1 MAVAVPEK
9 ELVHARE
16 PASPNG
22 RARPLPPGADP
33 AMTREARAERSRQR
47 QADLAVW
54 ECRIEALPHYLHYYA
69 YDTGHEYGD
78 DWTTDPDYPAE
89 GISLFEYDEDGMM
102 VRDDP
107 RAQEI
112 ETDMRRT
119 VQQLI
124 GKRVTHQ
131 AGYTFMPE
139 TAAALGRYTDQGKPA
154 NTVRPDL
161 LVMPQPEDLIAPP
174 DLKPRPD
181 DAVPEL
187 VLEILSEST
196 AAKDLGDKLAL
207 YQHLGVREYLL
218 YDLGGKRGRH
228 SPCELLLYRLEHGT
242 YVQQTPDD
250 DDAHRSIVL
259 NARIRMQPPAAE
271 DEEPIFQWHDA
282 ATGHWR
288 DYRSDIARFAHAE
301 GHAEGRAEGHAEG
314 VLEVVLG
321 QLARALPDDAHPGAA
336 DRIAAHWHT
345 VGMPK
350 NAGDL
355 VLDIMAA
362 PERWRTVLGLPR
374 DADPTPTPKEHI

>member
-1 MAVAVPEK
+1 
-9 ELVHARE
+9 
-16 PASPNG
+16 
-22 RARPLPPGADP
+22 
-33 AMTREARAERSRQR
+33 MTREARAARSRRR
-47 QADLAVW
+47 QADLAAW
-54 ECRIEALPHYLHYYA
+54 ERRIEALPHYLHYYA
-69 YDTGHEYGD
+69 YDTRHEYGD
-78 DWTTDPDYPAE
+78 DWTSDPDYPAE

-174 DLKPRPD
+174 DLRPRPD

-207 YQHLGVREYLL
+207 YQHLGVHEYLL
-218 YDLGGKRGRH
+218 YDLGGKRGRR
-228 SPCELLLYRLEHGT
+228 SRCELLLYRLEHGA

-250 DDAHRSIVL
+250 DDAYRSVVL

-271 DEEPIFQWHDA
+271 DEEPIFQWHEA

-288 DYRSDIARFAHAE
+288 DYRSDIARFARV
-301 GHAEGRAEGHAEG
+301 EGRAEGA
-314 VLEVVLG
+314 LKVVLG
-321 QLARALPDDAHPGAA
+321 QLARVLPTNAHPGAA
-336 DRIAAHWHT
+336 DRIAAHWRA
-345 VGMPK
+345 VGMPA

-355 VLDIMAA
+355 VLDVMAA
-362 PERWRTVLGLPR
+362 PERWRTILGLSLDAETDTR
-374 DADPTPTPKEHI
+374 DADHTPTPGEHS